1 MPTNNYAAKLGLD
14 LFPYEGLDTTLWVEL
29 TKVYNA
35 IQNLAKYTD
44 SVSGV
49 APANLDNEDIPT
61 AALFTLS
68 RYTRLAFE
76 AGEALQ
82 AGNIVQVG
90 YFKEIGAPEGPTG
103 DPMEVYKSRPVASP
117 IAQFEVW
124 KYGYVA
130 ADYAAGD
137 IVEVYTCGVLKISG
151 LTIGLKY
158 GTHPSING
166 VLVAEPNYETEL
178 GIAIA
183 TNGLYF
189 NPTF

>member
-14 LFPYEGLDTTLWVEL
+14 LFPYEGLDTTMWVEL

-49 APANLDNEDIPT
+49 APANLDNQDIPT

-90 YFKEIGAPEGPTG
+90 YFDSGGSPGVSIGLPIK
-103 DPMEVYKSRPVASP
+103 VYKTRSSSSP
-117 IAQFEVW
+117 ITNFVLW

-130 ADYAAGD
+130 ADYIAGD
-137 IVEVYTCGVLKISG
+137 IAEIYTCGILKISG

-166 VLVAEPNYETEL
+166 VLVAEPSYVTEL